1 MRLLVALLR
10 LAHGRGAPSSAATA
24 AGTAPAAPAIVD
36 VRNGSGA
43 PGEASAALSYLVEL
57 GYTAGATGNA
67 AAQPATTVV
76 YGPGAQQA
84 AQWIA
89 GRFNAA
95 APAVSSAVP
104 AGHVVVTL
112 GENYALPSQQAS
124 SPAAAESNSS
134 SPADSGPAVKAGGVP
149 CVN

>member
-1 MRLLVALLR
+1 MATLLR
-10 LAHGRGAPSSAATA
+10 LTGGRGAPSPAAIA
-24 AGTAPAAPAIVD
+24 AGAAPVAPAIVD
-36 VRNGSGA
+36 VRNGNGA
-43 PGEASAALSYLVEL
+43 PGEASAALSCLVEL
-57 GYTAGATGNA
+57 GCTAGTTGSA

-84 AQWIA
+84 AQQIA

-95 APAVSSAVP
+95 APAASSAVP
-104 AGHVVVTL
+104 VGHVVVTL
-112 GENYALPSQQAS
+112 GENYALPSRQAS
-124 SPAAAESNSS
+124 SPAATESNSS